1 MKTTP
6 RYESRYHLSAR
17 AGSRLQSM
25 KPMPNC
31 QTRAWRHMKTK
42 AWFVLARGFRER
54 PQEANKTR
62 YSTVRKLH
70 RAIGFR

>member
-1 MKTTP
+1 
-6 RYESRYHLSAR
+6 
-17 AGSRLQSM
+17 
-25 KPMPNC
+25 
-31 QTRAWRHMKTK
+31 MKTK

-54 PQEANKTR
+54 PHEANTVR